1 MKKILL
7 IFSTVLLIIIAFV
20 GYIFIRYSSWIKDF
34 EENADVICISGED
47 EFELSEEL
55 NISEKIKNFVLSDSF
70 PEFITFTKNEV
81 LVILYDS
88 INSSS
93 DVSIQDLCLDSQK
106 GIWELFIHPK
116 LNTIQLPWIG
126 IDIIKDNRE
135 TAELFSRNIYLGDMK
150 IPLFMSKGILEKVNK
165 GLSDAL
171 ILVSENGFLGKEI
184 INIDLL
190 PDSVVL
196 KGSF

>member
-1 MKKILL
+1 MKKFLL

-47 EFELSEEL
+47 EFEPSEEL